1 MELKRLR
8 DFLALV
14 EELHFERAAIRVG
27 TDQSGLSRRIRELER
42 DLGGVKLF
50 TRTTRG
56 TQIAA
61 AGEAFLPFAR
71 SIVGKMEQAEE
82 AVRSAAAGVQER
94 LRIGVCDEV
103 PVNKLADLMAA
114 YRRREPSVD
123 VQLADRSCT
132 VLIQDLQAG
141 VVDIGL
147 TLGSPDTSEF
157 RALEAWADHVCILM
171 PAAHPLAMNETVDIQ
186 ALTRERLI
194 VAHRECSCGAR
205 ANIDR
210 FIRAAHAQADIKDAA
225 NLNVLRTLVRAG
237 QGVGFVSSLQAQ
249 AIRSADVVCRS
260 LRNSP
265 ELFRTFILCRRED
278 DSPFAARFFDL
289 ARRSR

>member
-56 TQIAA
+56 TQIAP

-71 SIVGKMEQAEE
+71 SIVGKMELAEE

-94 LRIGVCDEV
+94 LRISVCDEV
-103 PVNKLADLMAA
+103 PINKLADLMAA
-114 YRRREPSVD
+114 YRRRAPAVD

-132 VLIQDLQAG
+132 ALIQDLQAA
-141 VVDIGL
+141 VADIGL
-147 TLGSPDTSEF
+147 TLGSPDTGEF
-157 RALEAWADHVCILM
+157 RAVEVWADHVFLM
-171 PAAHPLAMNETVDIQ
+171 MPTAHPLAMNEILDIHSL
-186 ALTRERLI
+186 AHERLI

-205 ANIDR
+205 ATIDR
-210 FIRAAHAQADIKDAA
+210 FIRAAHAQAVIKDAA
-225 NLNVLRTLVRAG
+225 NLHVLHTLVRAG
-237 QGVGFVSSLQAQ
+237 QGVGFISSLQAQ
-249 AIRSADVVCRS
+249 AIRSADVVCRP
-260 LRNSP
+260 LRNSSD
-265 ELFRTFILCRRED
+265 LFRTFVLSRRED
-278 DSPFAARFFDL
+278 DGPLAARFFDL
-289 ARRSR
+289 ARRSK